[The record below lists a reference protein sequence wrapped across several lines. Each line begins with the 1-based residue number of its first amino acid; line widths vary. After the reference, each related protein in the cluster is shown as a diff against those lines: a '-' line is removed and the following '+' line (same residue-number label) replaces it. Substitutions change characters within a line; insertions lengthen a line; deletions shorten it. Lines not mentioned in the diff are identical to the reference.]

1 MGSGAYRSEKSLLW
15 LFQQRGG
22 YKLSDDP
29 GLQFRMEEPQILEA
43 LSTKMVYQ
51 LSLDEKMKI
60 LHCLM
65 NQILS
70 YATVRDEIDEKFNDM
85 IEAKADLRVHLIEEN
100 KRQRQVD
107 EAEKA
112 KRREERLQK
121 KEDELKAQENQK
133 TNAGED
139 ADKKEVSE
147 TPAPPPPEALM
158 TDRQREGIQA
168 Q

>member
-1 MGSGAYRSEKSLLW
+1 MG
-15 LFQQRGG
+15 
-22 YKLSDDP
+22 
-29 GLQFRMEEPQILEA
+29 
-43 LSTKMVYQ
+43 
-51 LSLDEKMKI
+51 
-60 LHCLM
+60 
-65 NQILS
+65 
-70 YATVRDEIDEKFNDM
+70 
-85 IEAKADLRVHLIEEN
+85 HLIEEN

-133 TNAGED
+133 TNAAED

-147 TPAPPPPEALM
+147 APPPAPAPPPEALM

-168 Q
+168 QKDKEEREIRNRVAELANKFGPQCLGRDRAYRRYWKLE